1 MNLFLFQSS
10 EANSVSQA
18 YHCYALN
25 YINALNYLETLRRHV
40 EFCEFEKWCNRDPR
54 CKKLQLTDLL
64 VAPVQHIMKV
74 PLILKE
80 VESRTEE
87 PSERELIT
95 QILEVEEN
103 SIKLDWHTDDG
114 EIESRLLTHSEIV
127 LLKTAQLKGILPKL
141 TANSNQRTHYP
152 HLAHLHDSTETP
164 ALSATSWMV
173 TDSNAG
179 ATHPHDDDQ

>member
-1 MNLFLFQSS
+1 MAISTEEVESLLIGSYTLGLLVVSGKVADGYAFVGLNGVLHVLPFTQSS

-87 PSERELIT
+87 PSEKRAY
-95 QILEVEEN
+95 
-103 SIKLDWHTDDG
+103 
-114 EIESRLLTHSEIV
+114 HSN
-127 LLKTAQLKGILPKL
+127 TG
-141 TANSNQRTHYP
+141 S
-152 HLAHLHDSTETP
+152 
-164 ALSATSWMV
+164 
-173 TDSNAG
+173 
-179 ATHPHDDDQ
+179 